1 MPLRQTS
8 AVVVRSLDYG
18 ESDRI
23 VTFVTPDAGRL
34 TGIAKGARKSRRRFG
49 AALELFTFVRLT
61 YFEKPAF
68 DLVRLESAEILAS
81 FPDARRDLV
90 KIAQAAY
97 LVEAAGRAVQPREP
111 ALPVFRLLV
120 ETLGAVDAEPP
131 DERRLRAFEL
141 RLLALLGYHPELRRC
156 ARCRRPRPETGR
168 FRVSVQA
175 GGLLCR
181 TCSGEPDWDGAGL
194 AAEPVGASAKALAGR
209 KAGEASAGPTPRSG
223 RGGAPAGPPDSRA
236 DYVAVSGRL
245 LDRMADLL
253 DLAEAHPE
261 RVVPLDLE
269 PAEALEARRLLPRL
283 LASHLGTEF
292 RSLGFLDR
300 LAHDNP

>member
-49 AALELFTFVRLT
+49 AALELFTLVRLT

-156 ARCRRPRPETGR
+156 ARCRRHRPEAGR

-175 GGLLCR
+175 GGLVCR
-181 TCSGEPDWDGAGL
+181 TCSGEPDWDGAAL
-194 AAEPVGASAKALAGR
+194 AGEPLGASAPALAGR
-209 KAGEASAGPTPRSG
+209 EAAASLAD
-223 RGGAPAGPPDSRA
+223 ARA

-261 RVVPLDLE
+261 RVPLLDLE

-292 RSLGFLDR
+292 RSLDFLDR
-300 LAHDNP
+300 LTHDRLTHDNR

>member
-8 AVVVRSLDYG
+8 AVVVRGLDYG

-34 TGIAKGARKSRRRFG
+34 TGIAKGAKRSRRRFG

-68 DLVRLESAEILAS
+68 DLVRLESAETIAG
-81 FPDARRDLV
+81 FTDARRDLV
-90 KIAQAAY
+90 KIAHAAY
-97 LVEAAGRAVQPREP
+97 LVEAASRAVQPREP
-111 ALPVFRLLV
+111 AMSVFRLLV

-131 DERRLRAFEL
+131 DERRLRTFEL
-141 RLLALLGYHPELRRC
+141 RLLVLLGYHPELRRC
-156 ARCRRPRPETGR
+156 ARCRRRRPGEGR

-181 TCSGEPDWDGAGL
+181 ACAGEPDWDGADRG
-194 AAEPVGASAKALAGR
+194 AEPLGTS
-209 KAGEASAGPTPRSG
+209 
-223 RGGAPAGPPDSRA
+223 
-236 DYVAVSGRL
+236 DYVTVSAPL

-253 DLAEAHPE
+253 EMAEDHPE
-261 RVVPLDLE
+261 RLRALDLV
-269 PAEALEARRLLPRL
+269 PAEAIEARRLLPRL
-283 LASHLGTEF
+283 LASHLGADLK
-292 RSLGFLDR
+292 SLGFLDR
-300 LAHDNP
+300 LAQESLSPET